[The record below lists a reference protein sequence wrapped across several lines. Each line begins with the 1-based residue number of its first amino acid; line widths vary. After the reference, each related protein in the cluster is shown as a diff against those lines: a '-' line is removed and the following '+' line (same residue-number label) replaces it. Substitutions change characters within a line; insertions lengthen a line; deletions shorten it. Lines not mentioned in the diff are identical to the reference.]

1 MINIEKTS
9 APRVIIGKHL
19 SSLIEKNNKII
30 VIDNDLGTS
39 TSSYDVT
46 KTFPKNLK
54 NWRKAKEKKKRK
66 GKEKKRLK
74 GWRYLLDPD

>member
-9 APRVIIGKHL
+9 APRAIIGKHL
-19 SSLIEKNNKII
+19 TSLIEKNNKII

-46 KTFPKNLK
+46 KTFPKN
-54 NWRKAKEKKKRK
+54 
-66 GKEKKRLK
+66 
-74 GWRYLLDPD
+74 Y